1 MCTNRRQF
9 MDITRPDL
17 KNEHFF
23 KIICNLYIRLHFKI
37 LPDLIEFQY
46 FLSVNLSLRQNN

>member
-1 MCTNRRQF
+1 

-17 KNEHFF
+17 KKDYLF
-23 KIICNLYIRLHFKI
+23 KIIYSLYIRLHYKI

-46 FLSVNLSLRQNN
+46 FLPVNFSWK